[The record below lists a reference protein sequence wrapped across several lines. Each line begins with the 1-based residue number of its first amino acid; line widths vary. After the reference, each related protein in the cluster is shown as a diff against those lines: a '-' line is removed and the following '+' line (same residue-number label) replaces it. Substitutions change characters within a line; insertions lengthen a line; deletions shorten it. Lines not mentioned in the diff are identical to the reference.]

1 MLLRLPG
8 LGDALDHDEAY
19 TWEAF
24 ASRSLSTMT
33 THYPVPNNH
42 IFHTLLVHAS
52 TALFGEGEL
61 PMRLP
66 ALLAGLLAIPA
77 TWWLARAV
85 PGAGWVPVLAAWVVA
100 LSPDHASWSQVARG
114 YTLIVLF
121 SAICGGALLRAQLS
135 RERVWWPVYALTLF
149 LAIYTQPSA
158 ALLGVGLGAWSL
170 GQALRSGQRPVLT
183 SALAA
188 HGAVGVALLVA
199 YAPILERVI
208 AAGRTWGIDLHAG
221 SFVAFGGLLA
231 DVARQ
236 TGVVVLILAV
246 LGAVCLRRQSAHVFW
261 LFAGLLIAAFGVPL
275 VHGVAPQPRGYLFLL
290 PWFATIAAIGAG
302 RLAAGRR
309 RTLIVVALLLSLGL
323 FSGLDALL
331 HRDRPGWRDLGQSL
345 TARTLRGEIIVAP
358 FRMDVE
364 VQYYARAAIERGVV
378 TALMDGAVHSLLW
391 ATDEPRYT
399 LDDYPMSTVEGQ
411 PQRLH
416 LALDAFDKVYESG
429 SRAVYRLQAVG
440 QSMMPDSWQWN
451 AHPEE
456 VDQVEFAVAGP
467 AVSQRTGLAVR
478 NGSGGAFRLFSE
490 ARFRPPGPGI
500 CVLLSARTDPHS
512 SVSLYRTDP
521 DTDPGQIEQVTELSM
536 SITAAKP
543 VQGVGRDQRLW
554 QMEAYLLPVDAASDY
569 GVLVRGSAA
578 PRQDF
583 CDISVLFFPYP

>member
-1 MLLRLPG
+1 
-8 LGDALDHDEAY
+8 
-19 TWEAF
+19 
-24 ASRSLSTMT
+24 MT

-52 TALFGEGEL
+52 TELFGEGEL

-183 SALAA
+183 SALAV
-188 HGAVGVALLVA
+188 HGAVGMALLVA

-236 TGVVVLILAV
+236 TGAVVLILAV
-246 LGAVCLRRQSAHVFW
+246 LCAVCLRRQSVHVFW

-302 RLAAGRR
+302 RLAA
-309 RTLIVVALLLSLGL
+309 VLS
-323 FSGLDALL
+323 SWSRCYSPSACSPVSMRCCTETVLDGVIWVKAS
-331 HRDRPGWRDLGQSL
+331 WR
-345 TARTLRGEIIVAP
+345 
-358 FRMDVE
+358 
-364 VQYYARAAIERGVV
+364 
-378 TALMDGAVHSLLW
+378 
-391 ATDEPRYT
+391 
-399 LDDYPMSTVEGQ
+399 
-411 PQRLH
+411 
-416 LALDAFDKVYESG
+416 
-429 SRAVYRLQAVG
+429 
-440 QSMMPDSWQWN
+440 
-451 AHPEE
+451 
-456 VDQVEFAVAGP
+456 GP
-467 AVSQRTGLAVR
+467 A
-478 NGSGGAFRLFSE
+478 E
-490 ARFRPPGPGI
+490 ARSSWLP
-500 CVLLSARTDPHS
+500 SAW
-512 SVSLYRTDP
+512 
-521 DTDPGQIEQVTELSM
+521 M
-536 SITAAKP
+536 
-543 VQGVGRDQRLW
+543 
-554 QMEAYLLPVDAASDY
+554 
-569 GVLVRGSAA
+569 
-578 PRQDF
+578 
-583 CDISVLFFPYP
+583 